1 MRSEEFV
8 SLILESHFG
17 QLIQW
22 SKEAERKLDSGDVE
36 GLRQEERR
44 VAAIIADFNRDWKKS
59 LDSINSEILS
69 SFSNLKLG
77 TSLLQQS
84 LTTLVQCY
92 HRFSR
97 VLSVAP
103 LSQLP
108 ATSQLINIHQL
119 MVEVKK
125 YKPNF

>member
-69 SFSNLKLG
+69 SFPNLKLG
-77 TSLLQQS
+77 TSLLQQC
-84 LTTLVQCY
+84 LTSLVQFY

-97 VLSVAP
+97 ILSVAP
-103 LSQLP
+103 LSQIP